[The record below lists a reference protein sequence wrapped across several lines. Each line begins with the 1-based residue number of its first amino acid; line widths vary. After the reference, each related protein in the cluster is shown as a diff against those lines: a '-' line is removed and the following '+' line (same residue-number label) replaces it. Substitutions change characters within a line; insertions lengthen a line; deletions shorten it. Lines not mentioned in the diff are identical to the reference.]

1 MTGAE
6 QTTASKAVVRRLWD
20 EVFNM
25 GKLETAE
32 ELLAADCVDH
42 NPYGDAAGAA
52 ETVKHWF
59 APLRAALPDA
69 ADAFPDLHSTFDAI
83 IAEGDRVVVR
93 GSERGTHHH
102 AYRGAPPTGRYY
114 RLDVLNIFR
123 VADGRIVE
131 RWGAADT
138 LGFAKRVLLGEE

>member
-1 MTGAE
+1 MADAE
-6 QTTASKAVVRRLWD
+6 QTLESKAVVRRLWD

-25 GKLETAE
+25 GKLEAAE
-32 ELLAADCVDH
+32 ELIAPERIDH
-42 NPYGDAAGAA
+42 NPYGEAASAA

-59 APLRAALPDA
+59 APLRAALPDVV
-69 ADAFPDLHSTFDAI
+69 DAFPDLHSTFDAI

-93 GSERGTHHH
+93 GSERGTHRR
-102 AYRGAPPTGRYY
+102 AYRGAPPTGRFY

-138 LGFAKRVLLGEE
+138 LGFTKHVLLAQD

>member
-1 MTGAE
+1 MADAE
-6 QTTASKAVVRRLWD
+6 QTVASKAVVRRLWD

-32 ELLAADCVDH
+32 ELLAPEPIDH
-42 NPYGDAAGAA
+42 NPYGEPSGAA
-52 ETVKHWF
+52 DTVKHWF
-59 APLRAALPDA
+59 APLRAALPDV

-93 GSERGTHHH
+93 GSERGTHRR

-114 RLDVLNIFR
+114 RLDVLNVFR

-138 LGFAKRVLLGEE
+138 LGFTKRVLLGEG